1 MAIRKIHEV
10 GDPCLTK
17 VCRPVTEFN
26 DRLHELLDDMADTLE
41 EAGGV
46 GLAAPQV
53 GILRRVCIV
62 EDEQGEIIELINPEI
77 IKTEGEQTGLEGC
90 LSVPGKYGIVTRPMV
105 VRVRAQDRYGTEFE
119 VEDEEL
125 TARCFCHEIE
135 HLDGH
140 LYTEHCKVL
149 TDEELEQYIR
159 EQEKELDEEAFLK
172 EAFELHDLCKKYN
185 VPFFINDNVDI
196 AIRCHAEGIH
206 VGQEDMAAAQV
217 RQRVGDEM
225 MIGVSVHSVE
235 EALEAV
241 RHGAD
246 CLGVGAAFSTHTK
259 EDVDVLPEGMMK
271 AICDAVDIP
280 VVAIGGIHKENLLRL
295 KGTGVNGVALV
306 SAIFGAEDIE
316 AECRELKALAEQIVK

>member
-159 EQEKELDEEAFLK
+159 EQERSWTRNEDRLHGHARLC
-172 EAFELHDLCKKYN
+172 AHDLRASGRGWARR
-185 VPFFINDNVDI
+185 VRRF
-196 AIRCHAEGIH
+196 HAA
-206 VGQEDMAAAQV
+206 GQAAQPKQSHAKPCKGICFV
-217 RQRVGDEM
+217 AEYPRFSAGDD
-225 MIGVSVHSVE
+225 
-235 EALEAV
+235 AR
-241 RHGAD
+241 RHGA
-246 CLGVGAAFSTHTK
+246 
-259 EDVDVLPEGMMK
+259 
-271 AICDAVDIP
+271 
-280 VVAIGGIHKENLLRL
+280 
-295 KGTGVNGVALV
+295 
-306 SAIFGAEDIE
+306 
-316 AECRELKALAEQIVK
+316 